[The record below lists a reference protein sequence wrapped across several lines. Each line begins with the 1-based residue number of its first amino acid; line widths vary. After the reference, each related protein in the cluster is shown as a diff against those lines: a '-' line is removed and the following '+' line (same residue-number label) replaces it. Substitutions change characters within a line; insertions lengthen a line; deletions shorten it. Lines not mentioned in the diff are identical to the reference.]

1 MLVGACSGSVSVND
15 PIARRLSWLDYV
27 TGADFR
33 RACAASARERYRL
46 VFNAD
51 FMVQV
56 RTYDLVADDAGAL
69 VTGRVFRG
77 GFSID
82 RAFPSLQEGFIG
94 QVGHGQLSAGAFA
107 DLRHALAD
115 SRTFHEGSSVYLRSD
130 SFYWAVLSCKDGQF
144 WAQGFTGPSEV
155 LEALPFRRLLL
166 ANDPTGVPIRV
177 QRTVPAD
184 RATDFGAVYS
194 PMQSESTDR
203 ARGAGSGALFQF
215 LVENGR
221 IRVAGG

>member
-1 MLVGACSGSVSVND
+1 MLVGACSGAVSVGD
-15 PIARRLSWLDYV
+15 PIARRLSWFDYV
-27 TGADFR
+27 TGVDFR

-51 FMVQV
+51 FMVHV

-82 RAFPSLQEGFIG
+82 RAFPSLLEGFIG
-94 QVGHGQLSAGAFA
+94 QVRQAQLSAGAFA
-107 DLRHALAD
+107 DVRRALAD
-115 SRTFHEGSSVYLRSD
+115 SRPYHEDSPVYLRSD
-130 SFYWAVLSCKDGQF
+130 SFYWAVLSCVDGQLG
-144 WAQGFTGPSEV
+144 AQGFTGPKEA
-155 LEALPFRRLLL
+155 LEALPFRPILL

-184 RATDFGAVYS
+184 RATDFGAAYS
-194 PMQSESTDR
+194 PMESESTDR
-203 ARGAGSGALFQF
+203 ARGAGSALFQF

-221 IRVAGG
+221 IRAVGG